1 MICWFHKRTV
11 ARSLD
16 ADATPPA
23 GTLRHLQHCAIC
35 SAFYETQSRIVRK
48 LVAGAGSCRLES
60 SPWLERRIIA
70 ELRREPEGAALATRR
85 FPSGWPIAAAAACL
99 LLGAFLWVQSRPA
112 LDPPVGANHPGS
124 AAAAADLALLLEL
137 PKAAGVSE
145 LGRELKWPL
154 DTELKLA
161 VTDAKA
167 AMNYLADNVLPES
180 LRRAAFNKAAP

>member
-60 SPWLERRIIA
+60 SPWLVRRIIA

-85 FPSGWPIAAAAACL
+85 FPSGWPTAA
-99 LLGAFLWVQSRPA
+99 P
-112 LDPPVGANHPGS
+112 
-124 AAAAADLALLLEL
+124 AADLALLLEL

-167 AMNYLADNVLPES
+167 AMNYLA
-180 LRRAAFNKAAP
+180 